1 MLSRHKSK
9 ALDLEKHSEVSRSSR
24 HIYEDDASG
33 CGNDH
38 NSNSDELT
46 DDDEFGGA
54 KEDEQANVIFLREL
68 KQDYQ
73 NEHELS
79 TPTLLWVTPSQLQSR
94 LPMGLDNEKH
104 EDITELRRN
113 SSLSLSKSKRFLL
126 LGADEDNDIANSSD
140 EEFGNANDS
149 DEPMPNRLR
158 DSCHSRTQGRN
169 LPTGGRLTAAALL
182 SRTPASLD
190 VGKHEEIGHLMDS
203 RHARSVDSI
212 RNTRTCL
219 TFDEF
224 GDANSDEAP
233 DNSYLQ
239 DLKQEMFDLESRAHS
254 IVPMATSQSETRTPE
269 GLDKGKHEDLGNLMD
284 SLRYESYDEFEDG
297 SLGDMPQRKFLCH
310 STHSRDFSDIDE
322 DEVLHDSDEISMD
335 VRNSEEPP
343 PLPAALPSPLP
354 AAGSVIAPAV
364 ANEEEQDSIQYE
376 PLKGFENDTSGGSQ
390 SMMLNEV
397 TCHRPHIMPYAHN
410 GSSQGL
416 DDETHEELDLFQTS
430 ASVSDSE
437 FGSASTLDVAD
448 AFFLEQQTSQSRGDE
463 SESLSDLAEGEE
475 DDESI

>member
-1 MLSRHKSK
+1 
-9 ALDLEKHSEVSRSSR
+9 
-24 HIYEDDASG
+24 
-33 CGNDH
+33 
-38 NSNSDELT
+38 
-46 DDDEFGGA
+46 
-54 KEDEQANVIFLREL
+54 
-68 KQDYQ
+68 
-73 NEHELS
+73 
-79 TPTLLWVTPSQLQSR
+79 
-94 LPMGLDNEKH
+94 MGLDNEKH

-126 LGADEDNDIANSSD
+126 MGADEDNDISNSSD

-169 LPTGGRLTAAALL
+169 PPAGGRLTAAALL
-182 SRTPASLD
+182 SRSPAALD

-203 RHARSVDSI
+203 RHARSIDSI
-212 RNTRTCL
+212 RNTRTSL

-254 IVPMATSQSETRTPE
+254 IVPMVSSPSETRTPE
-269 GLDKGKHEDLGNLMD
+269 GLDNGIHEDIGNLMD
-284 SLRYESYDEFEDG
+284 SLRYEAYEEFEDS

-322 DEVLHDSDEISMD
+322 DEVLHDSDEISMGIH
-335 VRNSEEPP
+335 NSEEPTPPPQPPPPPP
-343 PLPAALPSPLP
+343 PLAASLPPPVS
-354 AAGSVIAPAV
+354 AAGRMITPAV
-364 ANEEEQDSIQYE
+364 ADEEEQDSTHYE

-397 TCHRPHIMPYAHN
+397 TCHRPHMMSSAH

-416 DDETHEELDLFQTS
+416 DDETHEELDFFRTC

-437 FGSASTLDVAD
+437 FGSASTLDAAD
-448 AFFLEQQTSQSRGDE
+448 AFFLEQQVSQSKGDE
-463 SESLSDLAEGEE
+463 SESLSDLAEGDE
-475 DDESI
+475 DDESIQRAPAAGAIFWIHACEGD